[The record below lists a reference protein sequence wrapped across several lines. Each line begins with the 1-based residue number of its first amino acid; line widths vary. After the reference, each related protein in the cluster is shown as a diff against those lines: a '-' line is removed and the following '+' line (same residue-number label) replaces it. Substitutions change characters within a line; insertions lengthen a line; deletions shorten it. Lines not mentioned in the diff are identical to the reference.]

1 MPQMNQPILNNA
13 VRTFPWS
20 TMMPAKQ
27 IGNAYAE
34 PPSAAAQFEAALGYR
49 SFGEK
54 EKQERNEELV
64 KNLMEV
70 SRKFC
75 GIPETVKEN

>member
-1 MPQMNQPILNNA
+1 
-13 VRTFPWS
+13 
-20 TMMPAKQ
+20 MPAKQ

-34 PPSAAAQFEAALGYR
+34 PPSAAAQFEATLGYR

-54 EKQERNEELV
+54 EKQLPNEELM
-64 KNLMEV
+64 KRLMEV

-75 GIPETVKEN
+75 GIPKTVKEN